1 MDTALLF
8 SNERQWAT
16 DIHNNMNDSQKYNG
30 ERKRA
35 DEGYILYP
43 SSSMKL

>member
-1 MDTALLF
+1 MDTALLL

-16 DIHNNMNDSQKYNG
+16 DIHNNMNESQKYND
-30 ERKRA
+30 EWKRA
-35 DEGYILYP
+35 DEGYILYL